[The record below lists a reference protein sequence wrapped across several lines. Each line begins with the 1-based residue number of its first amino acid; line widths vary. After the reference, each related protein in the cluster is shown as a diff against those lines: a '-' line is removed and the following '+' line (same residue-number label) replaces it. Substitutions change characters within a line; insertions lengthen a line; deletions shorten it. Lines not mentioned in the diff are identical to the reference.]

1 MEFFKCLTQL
11 DGCRLTTDWL
21 GPCRDFFMLQSG
33 KGVCFKIWRKNY
45 YQKEFRTD
53 ARQPLPQIRLSVSMS
68 LGAGQIIFLAR
79 INATENKVTGLSFY
93 SWNEFS
99 LHREYLVER
108 STIRIRKLVLSTGCP
123 CYNSGSNAVFL
134 DGRFLLDADR
144 GNLSLPLRCE
154 SL

>member
-53 ARQPLPQIRLSVSMS
+53 FTLKIKS
-68 LGAGQIIFLAR
+68 L
-79 INATENKVTGLSFY
+79 TKDKTGMEDVKTVQKS
-93 SWNEFS
+93 S
-99 LHREYLVER
+99 LRW
-108 STIRIRKLVLSTGCP
+108 
-123 CYNSGSNAVFL
+123 
-134 DGRFLLDADR
+134 
-144 GNLSLPLRCE
+144 
-154 SL
+154 